1 MLEELVKSIEK
12 VKSIF
17 NLDEIEKS
25 LYFVNQST
33 ILSERLAA
41 LDKEQERQ
49 KSLNLSMGIDLF
61 SLKREEL
68 LRNYKKELEIFKRAC
83 SVKVEDNYLYVYH
96 SRQIALNPES
106 LDDNSFLYETGGKIY
121 LFELEKYSLLD
132 LKDIFFVLL
141 AKNRCIRDIFFE
153 DSDQTFSFEPGE

>member
-41 LDKEQERQ
+41 LDR
-49 KSLNLSMGIDLF
+49 SL
-61 SLKREEL
+61 
-68 LRNYKKELEIFKRAC
+68 
-83 SVKVEDNYLYVYH
+83 
-96 SRQIALNPES
+96 
-106 LDDNSFLYETGGKIY
+106 
-121 LFELEKYSLLD
+121 
-132 LKDIFFVLL
+132 
-141 AKNRCIRDIFFE
+141 
-153 DSDQTFSFEPGE
+153 